1 MRAILN
7 AFLRSLLLVVG
18 MDEYYLIENSL
29 LNRVLWR
36 NEYDNGMSTINPQ
49 STIIVLKYDK
59 SD

>member
-7 AFLRSLLLVVG
+7 AFLHSLLLVVS

-36 NEYDNGMSTINPQ
+36 NEYDNGMSTINHQ

>member
-7 AFLRSLLLVVG
+7 AFLRSLLLVFG

>member
-7 AFLRSLLLVVG
+7 AFPHSLLLVVS

-29 LNRVLWR
+29 LNRVWWR
-36 NEYDNGMSTINPQ
+36 SEYDNGMSTINPQ

>member
-1 MRAILN
+1 VREILN
-7 AFLRSLLLVVG
+7 AFPHSLLLVVS